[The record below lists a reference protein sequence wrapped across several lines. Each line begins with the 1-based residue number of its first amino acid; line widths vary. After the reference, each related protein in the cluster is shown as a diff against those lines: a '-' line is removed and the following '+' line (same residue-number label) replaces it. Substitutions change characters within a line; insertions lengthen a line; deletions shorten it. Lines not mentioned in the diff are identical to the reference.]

1 MIYEEFKHLKKI
13 KDSENPL
20 VPLFQYE
27 SGESFYIEPMFYT
40 YLTGFKDRLPER
52 LDDIL
57 NEMERVVKKFKK
69 VIFTSDF
76 ENPQTIKEGYIYLE
90 IEDITN
96 PLQIFVE
103 DKSRGSDYG
112 D

>member
-1 MIYEEFKHLKKI
+1 MIYEEFSHLKQLVD
-13 KDSENPL
+13 KDNPL
-20 VPLFQYE
+20 INLYQYE
-27 SGESFYIEPMFYT
+27 SGETFYIEPMFYT

-52 LDDIL
+52 LMDIL
-57 NEMERVVKKFKK
+57 KEMERVVKLHKK

-76 ENPQTIKEGYIYLE
+76 ENPQTIKEGYVYLE

>member
-1 MIYEEFKHLKKI
+1 MIYPEFSNLTTLIDK
-13 KDSENPL
+13 ENPL
-20 VPLFQYE
+20 VNLYQYPT
-27 SGESFYIEPMFYT
+27 GETFYVEPMFYT
-40 YLTGFKDRLPER
+40 YLTGFKDRVPEKMP
-52 LDDIL
+52 LIL
-57 NEMERVVKKFKK
+57 AEIERVVKLHKK
-69 VIFTSDF
+69 VIFTSNF
-76 ENPQTIKEGYIYLE
+76 ENPQVIKEGYIYLE